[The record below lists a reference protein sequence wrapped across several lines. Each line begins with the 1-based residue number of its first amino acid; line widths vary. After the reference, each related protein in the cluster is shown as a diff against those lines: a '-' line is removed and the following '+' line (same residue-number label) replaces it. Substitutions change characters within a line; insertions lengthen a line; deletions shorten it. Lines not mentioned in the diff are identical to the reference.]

1 VEGILV
7 PPYPVPAYPGTAVHT
22 EIEWQFDA
30 VDIRPVA
37 RWLDAWAESNQ
48 GGLSTTPAVRIQDRY
63 LDTDDWRLYRAGYS
77 LRVRTRGDS
86 SEATLKALP
95 ADGSLRRR
103 VEITEA
109 LPDGE
114 GRSPLEAAG
123 SVGRRVRDVCG
134 SRRLQLLC
142 EIKTSRRP
150 YLVQVGEARAEVV
163 LDETTI
169 PLDGGGRPVRLRRVE
184 MEVLQGSPEDLAA
197 FVRELEAGAGLRP
210 ATLTKFEAGLLSSG
224 LSAPPL
230 PDLGPTNADASQT
243 LGEVAFAALRKH
255 FHTFLRSEPGT
266 RMGDDPEELHDMRV
280 ASRRIRAAFSIFRE
294 ALPARSERLRQEL
307 GWIADGLGA
316 VRDLD
321 VQLERVEEW
330 AQDVPDEGAG
340 GSEIVAALQE
350 ARQSAREE
358 LLRILDSPRYARFV
372 ESFGVMLRRGPLRAQ
387 PPAWRPVTAE
397 APGLVERR
405 RRAVRGKLK
414 DLRQADDKAPALH
427 AVRIRCKRLRYLL
440 EFLGQVYPQEI
451 PDVTAGLVKAQD
463 LLGIY
468 QDSIVGGGR
477 LRDLALARED
487 PLSPAAV
494 FLLGRFTERYQEQG
508 RRATR
513 RFSKGPSPVGGAP
526 WKRLAK
532 TMKKSQRRT
541 TGTPTVPTMVLAERP
556 DTTSTTPVQAVP
568 IQIVSEV

>member
-1 VEGILV
+1 VQ
-7 PPYPVPAYPGTAVHT
+7 T

-30 VDIRPVA
+30 VDVRPVA

-48 GGLSTTPAVRIQDRY
+48 GSLSRTPAVRIQDSY
-63 LDTDDWRLYRAGYS
+63 LDTDDWRLFRAGYS
-77 LRVRTRGDS
+77 LRVRKRGGS
-86 SEATLKALP
+86 FEATLKALP
-95 ADGSLRRR
+95 TEGSLRRR

-123 SVGRRVRDVCG
+123 AVGRRVRDVCG
-134 SRRLQLLC
+134 SRPLHLLC
-142 EIKTSRRP
+142 EVKTSRRP

-169 PLDGGGRPVRLRRVE
+169 PVEDGARPVRLRRVE
-184 MEVLQGSPEDLAA
+184 VEVSEGSAEDLAA

-210 ATLTKFEAGLLSSG
+210 ATLTKFEAGLLSNG
-224 LSAPPL
+224 LSAPAL
-230 PDLGPTNADASQT
+230 PDLGQTDADASQT
-243 LGEVAFAALRKH
+243 LGEVAFAALRRH
-255 FHTFLRSEPGT
+255 FQTFLRSEPGT
-266 RMGDDPEELHDMRV
+266 RMGDDAEELHDMRV
-280 ASRRIRAAFSIFRE
+280 ASRRIRAALSIFRE

-321 VQLERVEEW
+321 VQLERVEGW
-330 AQDVPDEGAG
+330 THQIPAEGEG

-350 ARQSAREE
+350 ARGSARDE
-358 LLRILDSPRYARFV
+358 LLRILDCARYARFV
-372 ESFGVMLRRGPLRAQ
+372 ESFRVMLRRGPLRAQ
-387 PPAWRPVTAE
+387 PLAWRPVTAE
-397 APGLVERR
+397 APGLVQKR
-405 RRAVRGKLK
+405 RRAVRAKLAG
-414 DLRQADDKAPALH
+414 LRHAGDKAPALH

-440 EFLGQVYPQEI
+440 EFLGEVYPQEI

-463 LLGIY
+463 LLGVY

-477 LRDLALARED
+477 LRDLAMATED

-508 RRATR
+508 RRAVR
-513 RFSKGPSPVGGAP
+513 RFSTGASPVRGAA

-532 TMKKSQRRT
+532 TMKDSKEHAP
-541 TGTPTVPTMVLAERP
+541 GTPTVPTMVLTGRP
-556 DTTSTTPVQAVP
+556 DTTPSTPVRPVP
-568 IQIVSEV
+568 IHVASEV